1 MSILGKIEKKQVKF
15 KLDEIPVN
23 GCLIKED
30 YFICKDE
37 NGSVRVGKVEGPLK
51 TSEIKKSAKSEN

>member
-1 MSILGKIEKKQVKF
+1 MGKIEKKQVKF

-30 YFICKDE
+30 YFICKGE
-37 NGSVRVGKVEGPLK
+37 NGDIRVGKVEGPLK
-51 TSEIKKSAKSEN
+51 TS